1 MSGGRITTHVLDMS
15 KGKPAV
21 GIQVELYLIESA
33 ASSALPEGRAL
44 LRTAATNEDGRLDAP
59 LLGSE
64 EMLTAVYEIVF
75 YAGDYFRDEKRRH
88 ILDAQPVF
96 DRIPIRFSVTDAN
109 SHYHIPLLVA
119 PGGYSTYRGS

>member
-1 MSGGRITTHVLDMS
+1 MSGGRLTTHVLDTS

-33 ASSALPEGRAL
+33 ASSALPEGRVL

-64 EMLTAVYEIVF
+64 EMLAAVYEIVF
-75 YAGDYFRDEKRRH
+75 CAGDYFRDEKRRH
-88 ILDAQPVF
+88 ILDAEPVF

>member
-1 MSGGRITTHVLDMS
+1 MSGGRITTHVLDTS

-21 GIQVELYLIESA
+21 GIKVELYLIESDV
-33 ASSALPEGRAL
+33 SSALPEERIL
-44 LRTAATNEDGRLDAP
+44 LRSAATNEDGRLDAP

-64 EMLTAVYEIVF
+64 EMLAAVYEIVF
-75 YAGDYFRDEKRRH
+75 CAGDYFRDEKRRH
-88 ILDAQPVF
+88 ILDSEPVF
-96 DRIPIRFSVTDAN
+96 DRIPIRFSVTDAG